1 MSEVQIG
8 DRTTGMCI
16 NSNWICI
23 SPPTSFS
30 HQFDNFRVENLF
42 PIPLSFETRSHVRVK
57 KNNLIP
63 SEKETSQ
70 CCDVFLTFAGG
81 SERHLVQIEISTI
94 LQNYVTLLFCCKI
107 LLYLRVAIIIVNGES
122 NINIITNVETAC
134 QSVNHSKLCYRFYPS

>member
-1 MSEVQIG
+1 
-8 DRTTGMCI
+8 MCI

-42 PIPLSFETRSHVRVK
+42 PIPLSFETRPHVRVK

-70 CCDVFLTFAGG
+70 RCNVFLTFAGG
-81 SERHLVQIEISTI
+81 SERGIWYKL
-94 LQNYVTLLFCCKI
+94 
-107 LLYLRVAIIIVNGES
+107 
-122 NINIITNVETAC
+122 NINNIAELYN
-134 QSVNHSKLCYRFYPS
+134 SSFLL